1 MLSMDYGSR
10 MSKSLIVIDALS
22 SASWKK
28 KKKKKKEKRSVQVP
42 PLPPGLEASYALL
55 SVQHW
60 IFVAVRCN

>member
-28 KKKKKKEKRSVQVP
+28 KKKKEKRKEKCPGSPSP
-42 PLPPGLEASYALL
+42 PRAGG
-55 SVQHW
+55 
-60 IFVAVRCN
+60 

>member
-22 SASWKK
+22 SASW
-28 KKKKKKEKRSVQVP
+28 KKKKEKRSVQVP